1 MTDSIRGS
9 SADAANRYDYDY
21 AIIGGGIVGLATAW
35 ALLKRRPGSSLVVLE
50 KEHELAVHQ
59 TGHNSGVIHAGIY
72 YAPGSLKAQLCRA
85 GAAATKAFA
94 TEHGIPFEECGKLLV
109 ATDAV
114 ELERMQALIE
124 RAAQNGIEA
133 EVLDAATLRERE
145 PHVSGVGALYLPETG
160 IIDYRLVSARIADLV
175 RESGGTIELGVEIAS
190 ITESA
195 QAVVVS
201 SGSRSWTAKQV
212 IACAGLQA
220 DRVAQMA
227 RIKTDFQIMPFRGEY
242 FELPKSR
249 VGLVKHLIYP
259 IPDPDLP
266 FLGVHL
272 SPTIDGGLTV
282 GPNAVLGLAR
292 EKYPKLSVNVRDV
305 LTMLRFPG
313 LWRVASANLKTGV
326 REMKNS
332 LLKRGYL
339 KECQKYCPE
348 LTLSDLQPREAGIRA
363 QAVMNDGTFVHDF
376 LFRSTA
382 RTLHVVNAPSP
393 AATSAFPIG
402 EMIADRVLEVGAAT
416 GPTG

>member
-1 MTDSIRGS
+1 MTDSTRGS
-9 SADAANRYDYDY
+9 SAGATGSYDY

-35 ALLKRRPGSSLVVLE
+35 ALLKRQPGSSLVILE
-50 KEHELAVHQ
+50 KEQDLALHQ

-94 TEHGIPFEECGKLLV
+94 SEHGIPFRECGKLLV

-114 ELERMQALIE
+114 ELERMQALIA
-124 RAAQNGIEA
+124 RAEQNGIEA
-133 EVLDAATLRERE
+133 EVLDAETLQERE
-145 PHVSGVGALYLPETG
+145 PHVSGVGALFLPETG
-160 IIDYRLVSARIADLV
+160 IIDYRLVSTRVADLV
-175 RESGGTIELGVEIAS
+175 KQAGGTIELGVEVS
-190 ITESA
+190 TITESEE
-195 QAVVVS
+195 VVTVS
-201 SGSRSWTAKQV
+201 SGARQWAAKQL

-220 DRVAQMA
+220 DRVARMA
-227 RIKTDFQIMPFRGEY
+227 GIKTDFQIMPFRGEY
-242 FELPKSR
+242 FELPTHR
-249 VGLVKHLIYP
+249 AGLVKHLIYP

-292 EKYPKLSVNVRDV
+292 EKYPKLSVSVRDV
-305 LTMLRFPG
+305 ATMLRFPG
-313 LWRVASANLKTGV
+313 LWRVASANFKTGI

-376 LFRSTA
+376 LFRSTS

-402 EMIADRVLEVGAAT
+402 EMITDRVLEVDVQSSSAN
-416 GPTG
+416 